1 MSPLFGGWPRDGQ
14 GGHDY
19 TLGSH
24 LAWDAVP
31 GPGIVSEQNLRALV
45 TLIGLLTQTAITALL
60 WLFFLL
66 LKQHGGRR
74 AHFFKYW
81 TYSWAVLLAGLLLLS
96 LNFYGLP
103 KPAVAGNL
111 ANLLMP
117 GVYLLYQLGKLL
129 FLLLLVLG
137 TLEFAEGKV
146 ERRVVRF
153 GALAALVY
161 CLASFLLTRSPA
173 GLLLWPAW
181 ACVAVFSYCAFKL
194 LGLPYPRRSLGTRV
208 TGAALQLLGLLWV
221 VYALGIYKDQYP
233 HAPYLGFAAAIR
245 GYNGYL
251 DTILQLMLAFGMVLM
266 ILEDARRETN
276 AAHAELAVAHEKLL
290 HESLTDPLTN
300 VYNRLAFT
308 RGVFLQT
315 VGATFGSVFIFDLD
329 NLKHVNDSHGHE
341 AGDELL
347 KHFVMALRGGLRP
360 ADQLYRWGGDEF
372 LLLLPGAT
380 YASVAPRLN
389 QLLHQTPP
397 LAMFDGKVN
406 LKLEV
411 SMGGADYQDPETL
424 RAAVNTADRAM
435 YEQKRIH
442 KTAPPPREGD
452 MGDVVT

>member
-1 MSPLFGGWPRDGQ
+1 MSEP
-14 GGHDY
+14 
-19 TLGSH
+19 
-24 LAWDAVP
+24 
-31 GPGIVSEQNLRALV
+31 NLRALV

-81 TYSWAVLLAGLLLLS
+81 TYAWGVLLAALLLLGVG
-96 LNFYGLP
+96 FYGLP
-103 KPAVAGNL
+103 NLGSAANSL

-117 GVYLLYQLGKLL
+117 GVFLLYQLGKLL

-137 TLEFAEGKV
+137 TLEYAEGKV
-146 ERRVVRF
+146 DRRTLYL
-153 GALAALVY
+153 GMLAALVY
-161 CLASFLLTRSPA
+161 CLVSFAFTSNLQ
-173 GLLLWPAW
+173 GLLLWQ
-181 ACVAVFSYCAFKL
+181 AVVCAAA
-194 LGLPYPRRSLGTRV
+194 LGYATVRILRLPYSRRSLGTRV
-208 TGAALQLLGLLWV
+208 TGVALKLLAVLWV
-221 VYALGIYKDQYP
+221 VYALAIYKDQYP
-233 HAPYLGFAAAIR
+233 ETPYLGFAAAIR
-245 GYNGYL
+245 GYDGYL

-389 QLLHQTPP
+389 QLLYQTSP
-397 LAMFDGKVN
+397 LAMFDGSVN

-442 KTAPPPREGD
+442 KTAPPPREPGVGD
-452 MGDVVT
+452 AVT

>member
-1 MSPLFGGWPRDGQ
+1 M
-14 GGHDY
+14 
-19 TLGSH
+19 
-24 LAWDAVP
+24 
-31 GPGIVSEQNLRALV
+31 

-60 WLFFLL
+60 WMFFLL

-74 AHFFKYW
+74 AHFFKFW
-81 TYSWAVLLAGLLLLS
+81 TYAWAVLLTALLVLG
-96 LNFYGLP
+96 LNFYSLP
-103 KPAVAGNL
+103 GSGSVATAL
-111 ANLLMP
+111 ANLLVP
-117 GVYLLYQLGKLL
+117 GVLLLFELGKLL
-129 FLLLLVLG
+129 YLLLLVLG
-137 TLEFAEGKV
+137 TLEYTEGKV
-146 ERRVVRF
+146 EKRMVRLGVL
-153 GALAALVY
+153 GALTY
-161 CLASFLLTRSPA
+161 CLVSFVATRSQV

-181 ACVAVFSYCAFKL
+181 ACVAAFSYCAVKL
-194 LGLPYPRRSLGTRV
+194 FALPYLRRSLGTRV
-208 TGAALQLLGLLWV
+208 TGATLQLLSLLWI
-221 VYALGIYKDQYP
+221 VYTLGLYKDRYP
-233 HAPYLGFAAAIR
+233 HASYIGFAAVIR
-245 GYNGYL
+245 DYNGYL
-251 DTILQLMLAFGMVLM
+251 DAILQLMLAFGMVLM

-276 AAHAELAVAHEKLL
+276 TAHAELAVAHEKLL

-341 AGDELL
+341 AGDDLL
-347 KHFVMALRGGLRP
+347 KHFVLILRGGLRP

-389 QLLHQTPP
+389 QLLHLTPP
-397 LAMFDGKVN
+397 LALFDGRVS

-411 SMGGADYQDPETL
+411 STGGADYQDLESL
-424 RAAVNTADRAM
+424 RAAVNAADRAM

-442 KTAPPPREGD
+442 KTAPPPRESD